1 MIWETAIKS
10 DPQVLEIWSERRQA
24 TSSVQEYFTA
34 IPVFFHVSIE
44 ARAAA
49 CRVYG
54 IGDKRLRF
62 QNLTRQI
69 FVRPAIDSILI
80 VNHKK
85 SWGWLEDAP
94 AFRREPIQS
103 LAITDTA
110 FGHSFLARNP
120 QRPTKT
126 TLEAIKT
133 RLPKLQEIIILPGG
147 VHTGIFNLRYFGI
160 KDNPNN
166 LRDRSW
172 RLQDSGTPTPPLSFV
187 RKDACKHKIFNH
199 WILQFFNSD
208 DGSSGNVRLSAN
220 WYWFARDL
228 VYRVRQYGELRIVRG
243 VVQDRVI
250 FVRDC
255 GVCEAPR
262 FRRCG
267 SNNYS
272 TLAKKTERGVCRLL
286 GVSPPPWGA
295 P

>member
-1 MIWETAIKS
+1 
-10 DPQVLEIWSERRQA
+10 
-24 TSSVQEYFTA
+24 
-34 IPVFFHVSIE
+34 
-44 ARAAA
+44 
-49 CRVYG
+49 
-54 IGDKRLRF
+54 
-62 QNLTRQI
+62 
-69 FVRPAIDSILI
+69 
-80 VNHKK
+80 
-85 SWGWLEDAP
+85 
-94 AFRREPIQS
+94 
-103 LAITDTA
+103 
-110 FGHSFLARNP
+110 
-120 QRPTKT
+120 
-126 TLEAIKT
+126 
-133 RLPKLQEIIILPGG
+133 
-147 VHTGIFNLRYFGI
+147 
-160 KDNPNN
+160 
-166 LRDRSW
+166 
-172 RLQDSGTPTPPLSFV
+172 V

-295 P
+295 PWVLPEYFEGWFVLLLGTSYLLEEQLPSVIQRVFFISSFPLGAYRHSFQ